1 MEKISI
7 IVPSY
12 NEELSLQ
19 VFYEELLKVRKKMNN
34 ISYEIWFIDD
44 GSSDNT
50 LEVIK
55 QIAQDDKSINYISF
69 SRNFGK
75 EAAMLAGLKQAT
87 GNYIA
92 IMDAD
97 LQDPPS
103 LLLSMYEYIQEPK
116 CDCVAA
122 RRINRCGES
131 KIKSVFAKLF
141 YKIINKIS
149 DIDIVDGARDFRLM
163 KRKVV
168 DSILQLSEYNRFS
181 KGIFSWVGFN
191 TKWIEYTN
199 VNRAIGETKWSF
211 WKLFLYAIEGVTA
224 FSTVPLAIASLV
236 GMVLFVFSVILI
248 IVIIIKTLVWGDP
261 VSGWPS
267 MICVIFFVSGIQLFC
282 IGILGQ
288 YLAKT
293 YMETKK
299 RPIYLIKESS
309 NNHVS
314 QYMREEDDYAG

>member
-1 MEKISI
+1 
-7 IVPSY
+7 
-12 NEELSLQ
+12 
-19 VFYEELLKVRKKMNN
+19 
-34 ISYEIWFIDD
+34 
-44 GSSDNT
+44 
-50 LEVIK
+50 
-55 QIAQDDKSINYISF
+55 
-69 SRNFGK
+69 
-75 EAAMLAGLKQAT
+75 MLAGLKQAT

-267 MICVIFFVSGIQLFC
+267 MICVIFL
-282 IGILGQ
+282 
-288 YLAKT
+288 
-293 YMETKK
+293 
-299 RPIYLIKESS
+299 
-309 NNHVS
+309 
-314 QYMREEDDYAG
+314 